1 MKYLIAAIVGTVFVI
16 GLLTLFSNIAHREQW
31 ETHEGDF
38 VPAEEGTFDIGQS
51 AIGELILTTNE
62 DYSKIILHK
71 PYFTAIDTIQEDEE
85 KIIITFLIEEKKDE

>member
-1 MKYLIAAIVGTVFVI
+1 MKHLIIAIFGTIFIV
-16 GLLTLFSNIAHREQW
+16 GLLTLLGNINRDNNW
-31 ETHEGDF
+31 ETQEGAF
-38 VPAEEGTFDIGQS
+38 VPAEDGSFDMGQS

-85 KIIITFLIEEKKDE
+85 KIIITFLKGEKKE